1 MQLQPERQGNPKIL
15 SEDAAEWAL
24 RIPADLYY
32 FQGHFPQAAI
42 VPGVA
47 LTQWAIQF
55 AAEHF
60 QRAAK
65 IDALSTLKFQQVL
78 RPGEEVFLEIR
89 DQSDK
94 GSTQFRYYRGDI
106 AHASGRIHWAH
117 D

>member
-1 MQLQPERQGNPKIL
+1 MQLQPERLGSPEIL
-15 SEDAAEWAL
+15 AADTVEWSL
-24 RIPADLYY
+24 RIPEDLYF

-55 AAEHF
+55 AAEQF

-78 RPGEEVFLEIR
+78 RPGEEVVLEIR
-89 DQSDK
+89 DQPDK